1 MSFEDLHL
9 SEDIL
14 NAVKSA
20 GYEKPSPIQAQAIPA
35 ILEGRDIFGC
45 AQTGT
50 GKTAAFALPILLCGL
65 LLLLQPGIVLYDRI
79 AMQGAAAEG
88 CRLLATSSEG
98 DAAVCEEYV
107 KRRLGSVPQHDLF
120 HVHRPSCTWRVELS
134 GNEQSSEVAVSISTE
149 LKPLPLIGL
158 GAGLLGMTNDEGN
171 LEVRV
176 EERASV
182 QPAWADEGGSRNP
195 QDWIGSWV

>member
-1 MSFEDLHL
+1 MAARLRNLLRRMGNE
-9 SEDIL
+9 E
-14 NAVKSA
+14 
-20 GYEKPSPIQAQAIPA
+20 GQAIV
-35 ILEGRDIFGC
+35 E
-45 AQTGT
+45 
-50 GKTAAFALPILLCGL
+50 AAFALPILLCGL

-79 AMQGAAAEG
+79 VMQGAAAEG